1 MPIRTD
7 GPVTSGTH
15 SNLVEGIRSPS
26 MPAAVVDAVMEQAAR
41 FVEVLVD
48 AYQEH
53 VATGEVGADGSGRV
67 GGEETLSDQ
76 PPRILLYGRVQS
88 GKTVAMVL
96 TSALCLDNG
105 FRVVVVLTSD
115 NVDLVRQTTNR
126 FKNVEGPKVLSATKE
141 GAAYEWKGQEGALRD
156 LVDGKGL
163 VVVCAKNA
171 GHLEQTL
178 DFLANV
184 DASAHPVLILDDE
197 ADAATPDTT
206 QAARAARHA
215 SAPDY
220 PSTIHRRVVLNEDP
234 DEYGLS
240 LGQRLPHSLYV
251 PITAT
256 PFVLFLQSD
265 GAKLKPTETFL
276 LEPGQGYCG
285 GREFF
290 GRFDPNNAAIQ
301 SPPLVLIQDGQPDF
315 MRVATPDGLARS
327 IDYFVLAA
335 AARART
341 DGHWPPDGFK
351 HLSHTS
357 VRMDDHDRVSDRIRS
372 HLDVIDAALGDPHVA
387 ERHFTVS
394 HAELSRSVED
404 LPALADLI
412 PVMSK
417 ALGQAEVLRINSKA
431 GPRGYGPR
439 LNFLIGGNIL
449 GRGLTIDDLLVTYYI
464 REAKTSQMDTVWQHA
479 RMYGYRSAYLDYM
492 RIYLPLRLAE
502 NFHRIHLAEE
512 DLRAALANGEEVE
525 KVLISVPRRTRPT
538 RPNALVEDSIAWL
551 RAGRAQINPH
561 SYLPDAA
568 SAGRLLHMLQT
579 AGVPID
585 ERNRQAR
592 PTFVPMETA
601 KSLVRMVEAAEDD
614 GGLWQEDLVLAIFR
628 RYQDRMPDGCIVYVR
643 SLDEEAA
650 TGDRDRAR
658 LSQPEVNMLRGRS
671 PGVPSLCLLYVGDP
685 AAPDGWYPTLV
696 MPQGAP
702 TLVFSVE

>member
-1 MPIRTD
+1 MD
-7 GPVTSGTH
+7 Q
-15 SNLVEGIRSPS
+15 
-26 MPAAVVDAVMEQAAR
+26 AVR
-41 FVEVLVD
+41 FVDVLVN
-48 AYQEH
+48 AYEQR
-53 VATGEVGADGSGRV
+53 VATGEVGGDGSGRAS
-67 GGEETLSDQ
+67 GEETLSDQ

-88 GKTVAMVL
+88 GKTVGMML

-105 FRVVVVLTSD
+105 FRVVVVLTAD
-115 NVDLVRQTTNR
+115 NVDLVKQTTNR
-126 FKNVEGPKVLSATKE
+126 FKNIEGPKVLSATKE
-141 GAAYEWKGQEGALRD
+141 GAAYEWRGQESVLRD

-163 VVVCAKNA
+163 VVVCAKNS
-171 GHLEQTL
+171 GHLEQML
-178 DFLANV
+178 DFLADV
-184 DASAHPVLILDDE
+184 DASAYPVLVLDDE

-206 QAARAARHA
+206 QAARAAGHA

-220 PSTIHRRVVLNEDP
+220 PSPIHRRVVSNEDP

-251 PITAT
+251 PVTAT

-265 GAKLKPTETFL
+265 GAKLRPTETFL

-290 GRFDPNNAAIQ
+290 GSFDPDSTAVQ
-301 SPPLVLIQDGQPDF
+301 PPPLVLIQDGQSDF
-315 MRVATPDGLARS
+315 MRVATPEGLARS

-335 AARART
+335 AARAHADQR
-341 DGHWPPDGFK
+341 WPSGGFK

-357 VRMDDHDRVSDRIRS
+357 ARMDDHDRVSDRIRA
-372 HLDVIDAALGDPHVA
+372 HLDVIAAALDNSDPNVA
-387 ERHFTVS
+387 VRHFAVS
-394 HAELSRSVED
+394 HAELSRSVAD
-404 LPALADLI
+404 LPALADLF
-412 PVMSK
+412 PAMSK
-417 ALGQAEVLRINSKA
+417 ALRQAEVLRINSKA
-431 GPRGYGPR
+431 GPREYGPR

-492 RIYLPLRLAE
+492 RVYLPKRLAE

-538 RPNALVEDSIAWL
+538 RPNALVEDSIVWL

-561 SYLPDAA
+561 SYAADAA
-568 SAGRLLHMLQT
+568 SGARLRSVLAA
-579 AGVPID
+579 AGVPIG
-585 ERNRQAR
+585 EANRQTR

-601 KSLVRMVEAAEDD
+601 KSLVRMVAVPDDD
-614 GGLWQEDLVLAIFR
+614 GGIWQEDLVLTILQ

-643 SLDEEAA
+643 SLEEEAA
-650 TGDRDRAR
+650 TGERDRAR
-658 LSQPEVNMLRGRS
+658 LSQPEVNLLRARS
-671 PGVPSLCLLYVGDP
+671 PGAPSLCFLYVGDP
-685 AAPDGWYPTLV
+685 AVPAGWYPTLV